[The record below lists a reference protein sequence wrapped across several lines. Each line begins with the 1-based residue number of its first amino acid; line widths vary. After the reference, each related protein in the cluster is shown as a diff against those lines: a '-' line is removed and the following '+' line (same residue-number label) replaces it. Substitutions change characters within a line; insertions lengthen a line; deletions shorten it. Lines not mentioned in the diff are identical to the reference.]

1 MIRLVNIYHKF
12 NIKQIIFSLHLVY
25 SGTLKKGEVLL
36 RRLIILALIGLVA
49 QLVDGSL
56 GMAYGVT
63 SSSLLLMFGI
73 APAIAS
79 ASVHMAEVV
88 TTAAS
93 GVSHIRFG
101 NVDKQVVYKLIIPGS
116 IGAFIGACFLGSIPG
131 DLVKPYVSFFLLLL
145 GIYVIYRFLFKFN
158 PSKQLANKNL
168 TKKHLLP
175 LGFIAGFFDATG
187 GGGWGPIATPV
198 LLTSSKMEPR
208 KVIGSVDTSEF
219 AIAVASTVGF
229 LLTLGWS
236 QINFQ
241 WVLALMIGGIIAAP
255 IAAWLVKKLP
265 TNLLGTLVG
274 GIIILTNIRTLLGT
288 LNVSPTTSFLTY
300 LILTILWGI
309 AVTNVSLRLR
319 RSNYN
324 KKLTE

>member
-1 MIRLVNIYHKF
+1 M
-12 NIKQIIFSLHLVY
+12 
-25 SGTLKKGEVLL
+25 

-63 SSSLLLMFGI
+63 STSLLLMFGI

-116 IGAFIGACFLGSIPG
+116 IGAFLGACFLGSIPG
-131 DLVKPYVSFFLLLL
+131 EIIKPYVSFFLLML
-145 GIYVIYRFLFKFN
+145 GVYVIYRFLFKFS
-158 PSKQLANKNL
+158 PSKQLSQ
-168 TKKHLLP
+168 KKLEKKFYIP

-198 LLTSSKMEPR
+198 LLTSNKMEPR
-208 KVIGSVDTSEF
+208 KVIGTVDTSEF
-219 AIAVASTVGF
+219 AIAVSSTLGF
-229 LLTLGWS
+229 LLTLGWTH
-236 QINFQ
+236 INIQ
-241 WVLALMIGGIIAAP
+241 WVVALMIGGIIAAP
-255 IAAWLVKKLP
+255 IAAWLVKIIP

-274 GIIILTNIRTLLGT
+274 GIIIITNIRTLLGV
-288 LNVSPTTSFLTY
+288 LDVSHTISLFTY
-300 LILTILWGI
+300 LVLAILWI
-309 AVTNVSLRLR
+309 VAVIKVIL
-319 RSNYN
+319 
-324 KKLTE
+324 KKRKVDAPTSS

>member
-1 MIRLVNIYHKF
+1 MRRLV
-12 NIKQIIFSLHLVY
+12 
-25 SGTLKKGEVLL
+25 
-36 RRLIILALIGLVA
+36 ILAFIGLAA

-63 SSSLLLMFGI
+63 STSLLLMFGI
-73 APAIAS
+73 APAVAS

-116 IGAFIGACFLGSIPG
+116 IGAFLGACFLSSIPG
-131 DLVKPYVSFFLLLL
+131 DLIKPYVSIFLLIL
-145 GIYVIYRFLFKFN
+145 GGFVIYRFLFKFN
-158 PSKQLANKNL
+158 SNRKAPNKKW
-168 TKKHLLP
+168 TKKQFVP

-198 LLTSSKMEPR
+198 LLTGNKMEPR

-219 AIAVASTVGF
+219 AIALSSTLGF

-236 QINFQ
+236 NINFQ
-241 WVLALMIGGIIAAP
+241 WVLALMIGGVIAAP
-255 IAAWLVKKLP
+255 IAAWLVKIIP

-274 GIIILTNIRTLLGT
+274 GLIIITNVRTLLAA
-288 LNVSPTTSFLTY
+288 LEISQIASLYTY
-300 LILTILWGI
+300 IILGALWII
-309 AVTNVSLRLR
+309 AVVSVIWKIKKVGITNKQALD
-319 RSNYN
+319 
-324 KKLTE
+324 

>member
-1 MIRLVNIYHKF
+1 
-12 NIKQIIFSLHLVY
+12 
-25 SGTLKKGEVLL
+25 LK
-36 RRLIILALIGLVA
+36 RLIILALIGLAA

-73 APAIAS
+73 APAAAS

-93 GVSHIRFG
+93 GVSHIKFG
-101 NVDKQVVYKLIIPGS
+101 NVDKQVVFRLIIPGS

-131 DLVKPYVSFFLLLL
+131 DIIKPYVSIFLLIL
-145 GIYVIYRFLFKFN
+145 GFFVLYRFLFKFN
-158 PSKQLANKNL
+158 LPKQPVSAKMG
-168 TKKHLLP
+168 KKHFVP

-198 LLTSSKMEPR
+198 LLTSNRMEPR

-219 AIAVASTVGF
+219 AIAVSSTLGF
-229 LLTLGWS
+229 LITLGWT
-236 QINFQ
+236 QISFQ
-241 WVLALMIGGIIAAP
+241 WVAALIIGGLIAAP
-255 IAAWLVKKLP
+255 IAAWLVKMIP

-274 GIIILTNIRTLLGT
+274 GIIIITNIRTLLGA
-288 LNVSPTTSFLTY
+288 LDVSHTISIFTY
-300 LILTILWGI
+300 LVLLSLW
-309 AVTNVSLRLR
+309 AAALVNVIIKMK
-319 RSNYN
+319 RSNTN
-324 KKLTE
+324 NQVTE

>member
-1 MIRLVNIYHKF
+1 M
-12 NIKQIIFSLHLVY
+12 QIIFSY
-25 SGTLKKGEVLL
+25 SLIYSVILKKGEVIL

-79 ASVHMAEVV
+79 ASVHMSEVV

-101 NVDKQVVYKLIIPGS
+101 NVDKQVVYKLILPGS

-131 DLVKPYVSFFLLLL
+131 DIVKPYVSFFLLLL
-145 GIYVIYRFLFKFN
+145 GIFVIYRFIFKRT
-158 PSKQLANKNL
+158 PANTDAKHNL
-168 TKKHLLP
+168 KRKHLLP

-198 LLTSSKMEPR
+198 LLTSSNMEPR

-219 AIAVASTVGF
+219 AIAVASTLGF

-241 WVLALMIGGIIAAP
+241 WVLALMAGGIIAAP

-265 TNLLGTLVG
+265 TSLLGTLVG
-274 GIIILTNIRTLLGT
+274 GIIILTNIKTLLGT
-288 LNVSPTTSFLTY
+288 FDASPTTSLFTY
-300 LILTILWGI
+300 LILITLWGI
-309 AVTNVSLRLR
+309 AVVYVALKLR
-319 RSNYN
+319 
-324 KKLTE
+324 KG

>member
-1 MIRLVNIYHKF
+1 MRRLV
-12 NIKQIIFSLHLVY
+12 
-25 SGTLKKGEVLL
+25 
-36 RRLIILALIGLVA
+36 ILAFIGLAA

-63 SSSLLLMFGI
+63 STSLLLMFGI
-73 APAIAS
+73 APAVAS

-101 NVDKQVVYKLIIPGS
+101 NVDKQVVYKLILPGS
-116 IGAFIGACFLGSIPG
+116 IGAFLGACFLSSIPG
-131 DLVKPYVSFFLLLL
+131 DIIKPYVSIFLLIL
-145 GIYVIYRFLFKFN
+145 GIFVIYRFLFKFN
-158 PSKQLANKNL
+158 SNRKISKKNWS
-168 TKKHLLP
+168 KKQFIP

-198 LLTSSKMEPR
+198 LLTGNKMEPR

-219 AIAVASTVGF
+219 AIAVSSTLGF

-236 QINFQ
+236 NINLQ

-255 IAAWLVKKLP
+255 IAAWLVKIIP

-274 GIIILTNIRTLLGT
+274 GIIIITNIRTLLAA
-288 LNVSPTTSFLTY
+288 LDISQIISLYTY
-300 LILTILWGI
+300 IILGALWII
-309 AVTNVSLRLR
+309 AVVSVIWKIKKGD
-319 RSNYN
+319 YN
-324 KKLTE
+324 NKQVLD

>member
-1 MIRLVNIYHKF
+1 MRRLV
-12 NIKQIIFSLHLVY
+12 
-25 SGTLKKGEVLL
+25 
-36 RRLIILALIGLVA
+36 ILAFIGLAA

-63 SSSLLLMFGI
+63 STSLLLMFGI
-73 APAIAS
+73 APAVAS

-101 NVDKQVVYKLIIPGS
+101 NVDKQVVYKLILPGS
-116 IGAFIGACFLGSIPG
+116 IGAFLGACFLSSIPG
-131 DLVKPYVSFFLLLL
+131 DIIKPYVSVFLLIL
-145 GIYVIYRFLFKFN
+145 GIFVIYRFLFTFN
-158 PSKQLANKNL
+158 SNRKTSNKKWSRKQFV
-168 TKKHLLP
+168 P

-198 LLTSSKMEPR
+198 LLTGNQMEPR

-219 AIAVASTVGF
+219 AIAVSSTLGF

-236 QINFQ
+236 NINLQ
-241 WVLALMIGGIIAAP
+241 WVLALMIGGVIAAP
-255 IAAWLVKKLP
+255 IAAWLVKIIP

-274 GIIILTNIRTLLGT
+274 GLIIMTNIRTLLAA
-288 LNVSPTTSFLTY
+288 LDISQ
-300 LILTILWGI
+300 I
-309 AVTNVSLRLR
+309 VSLYTYIIVGALWLVAVVSVIWRI
-319 RSNYN
+319 
-324 KKLTE
+324 KKGGINN